1 MLVALDY
8 DETFTRDPS
17 TWRQVISVL
26 RAAGHKIVVVTLRD
40 TSRNEAEPV
49 LLALHDH
56 VDAVF
61 FTSRRAKAEYM
72 FDHHQLFV
80 HVWIDDNPLFILKD
94 ANAKI
99 EPSED

>member
-8 DETFTRDPS
+8 DETFTRDPA
-17 TWRQVISVL
+17 TWISVVNVL
-26 RAAGHKIVVVTLRD
+26 RAAGHTVVVVTMRD

-49 LLALHDH
+49 LIALYDH

-61 FTSRRAKAEYM
+61 FTARCSKWDYM
-72 FDHHQLFV
+72 MTVHKLLV

-99 EPSED
+99 ERPED